1 MCMLRHMRHALEIN
15 AVALRLGFMLEWKG
29 MKIVVKTP
37 MQLRTVTLR
46 LPEPVMEE
54 IDRLA
59 EGNGVSRQRL
69 IAEILKKAVGD
80 KAFTVEI
87 AVDRVKGDEE

>member
-1 MCMLRHMRHALEIN
+1 ME
-15 AVALRLGFMLEWKG
+15 G

-37 MQLRTVTLR
+37 EGAQLRTVTLR
-46 LPEPVMEE
+46 LPEAVMGE

-59 EGNGVSRQRL
+59 EDSGVSRQRL

>member
-1 MCMLRHMRHALEIN
+1 
-15 AVALRLGFMLEWKG
+15 
-29 MKIVVKTP
+29 MKIVIKNP
-37 MQLRTVTLR
+37 EGSQLRTVTLR
-46 LPEPVMEE
+46 LPESVMGE

-59 EGNGVSRQRL
+59 EDSGVSRQRL

-87 AVDRVKGDEE
+87 AVERGRGEED